1 MNTGSDDIGEDTLN
15 RISSPCSVEIET
27 FTIDPQLAVGLETW
41 QQGRIKVHW
50 IFSHFGYCVFPAAPI
65 CFHDIRIL
73 QHGFMALGQG
83 WSETVIHPG
92 DGLIFAV
99 LLADLVVPGVITT
112 RKL

>member
-1 MNTGSDDIGEDTLN
+1 MNTGSDDTGEDTLK
-15 RISSPCSVEIET
+15 RISSPSSMEIET

-73 QHGFMALGQG
+73 QHGLMARGKGGVKLLYRREKGVQF
-83 WSETVIHPG
+83 IPG
-92 DGLIFAV
+92 AS
-99 LLADLVVPGVITT
+99 
-112 RKL
+112 